1 MFVITDKTKSKFKVC
16 IFIIFFSFTTWK
28 KTHELYSFNEKVKN
42 ISKTYVFRQ
51 IGLQSYPKMYFAE
64 P

>member
-1 MFVITDKTKSKFKVC
+1 MHFYNFL
-16 IFIIFFSFTTWK
+16 FIHNMKK
-28 KTHELYSFNEKVKN
+28 KTHELYSFNEKVRN